1 MGLQII
7 AVTAT
12 LLIGLAAPALAEGDT
27 AAGEKV
33 FNKCKACHM
42 IGDGA
47 KNRVG
52 PSLTGIV
59 DEEIAS
65 NPDFKYSDAFMEKKA
80 EGVVWTD
87 EVLHEYLISP
97 KAFAPGTKMTFA
109 GLPKEKDRDD
119 VVAYLMTFE

>member
-1 MGLQII
+1 MELRTLTV
-7 AVTAT
+7 AAT
-12 LLIGLAAPALAEGDT
+12 LLVGLAAPALAQGDA

-52 PSLTGIV
+52 PVLTGIV
-59 DEEIAS
+59 GKEIAS
-65 NPDFKYSDAFMEKKA
+65 NPDFKYSDAFLAKKE
-80 EGVVWTD
+80 EGVVWTN

-97 KAFAPGTKMTFA
+97 KAFVPGTKMTFV

-119 VVAYLMTFE
+119 VVAYLETFQ

>member
-1 MGLQII
+1 MSTQPI
-7 AVTAT
+7 AAT
-12 LLIGLAAPALAEGDT
+12 LLIGLSAPAFAEGDA

-65 NPDFKYSDAFMEKKA
+65 NPDFKYSDAFTEKKG

-97 KAFAPGTKMTFA
+97 KAFVPGTKMTFA
-109 GLPKEKDRDD
+109 GLKKEKDRDD
-119 VVAYLMTFE
+119 VVAYLISFE

>member
-1 MGLQII
+1 MRFLSI
-7 AVTAT
+7 AAT
-12 LLIGLAAPALAEGDT
+12 LLIGLSAPAYAEGDA

-42 IGDGA
+42 IGDGT

-65 NPDFKYSDAFMEKKA
+65 NPDFKYSDAFTEKKG

-97 KAFAPGTKMTFA
+97 KAFVPGTKMTFA
-109 GLPKEKDRDD
+109 GLKKEKDRDA
-119 VVAYLMTFE
+119 VVAYLISFE

>member
-1 MGLQII
+1 MRPQTI
-7 AVTAT
+7 AITVT
-12 LLIGLAAPALAEGDT
+12 LLIGLPAPAFTAGYA

-65 NPDFKYSDAFMEKKA
+65 NPDFKYSDAFMEKKG

-97 KAFAPGTKMTFA
+97 KAFAPGTKMTFV

-119 VVAYLMTFE
+119 VVAYLMSFE

>member
-1 MGLQII
+1 MALGFSAI
-7 AVTAT
+7 TAA
-12 LLIGLAAPALAEGDT
+12 LLVGLAVPALAEGDA

-52 PSLTGIV
+52 PNLTGIV

-65 NPDFKYSDAFMEKKA
+65 NPDFNYSDAFMEKKG

-87 EVLHEYLISP
+87 EVLHEYLTSP
-97 KAFAPGTKMTFA
+97 KDFAPGTKMTFA
-109 GLPKEKDRDD
+109 GLKKEKDRDD

>member
-1 MGLQII
+1 MGMRFLPI
-7 AVTAT
+7 AAT
-12 LLIGLAAPALAEGDT
+12 LLIGLSAPAFAEGDA

-65 NPDFKYSDAFMEKKA
+65 NPDFKYSDAFTEKKG

-97 KAFAPGTKMTFA
+97 KAFVPGTKMTFA
-109 GLPKEKDRDD
+109 GLKKEKDRDD
-119 VVAYLMTFE
+119 VVAYLISFE